1 MTYHRRNPGITLIL
15 QADGNA
21 NPNPM
26 AVNSF
31 AVRDCALVAIATGL
45 RAQSLREFR
54 DALQQVP
61 QESVYFHFWGRLLRP
76 RFDDTEFHNDF
87 ATWARYS
94 LHDEILSERLAVID
108 PADFADVE
116 ALRAAVLEVVEQRMD
131 ETDSLLARRDR
142 QFHFRRC
149 QTVVFD
155 TGIRLE
161 DPASLVQAIPAMS
174 LGSIYY
180 HAIDARRR
188 EPVRTDDFRA
198 WLAQFGGRFDALG
211 EKLGA
216 VDPYFANLAELRV
229 ELSAIVADHFRGAP
243 R

>member
-1 MTYHRRNPGITLIL
+1 
-15 QADGNA
+15 
-21 NPNPM
+21 M
-26 AVNSF
+26 AVDSF
-31 AVRDCALVAIATGL
+31 AVRDCALVAIATGFQ
-45 RAQSLREFR
+45 AQSLREFR
-54 DALQQVP
+54 DALQRVP
-61 QESVYFHFWGRLLRP
+61 QESVYYHFWGRLLRP

-94 LHDEILSERLAVID
+94 LHDDRLSERLAVID
-108 PADFADVE
+108 PADFSALE
-116 ALRAAVLEVVEQRMD
+116 ALRADVLEVVEQRLD
-131 ETDSLLARRDR
+131 ETDDLLARRDR
-142 QFHFRRC
+142 RFHFRRC

-161 DPASLVQAIPAMS
+161 EPAALARAIPAMS

-188 EPVRTDDFRA
+188 EPVRTDDFRV
-198 WLAQFGGRFDALG
+198 WLAQFGSSFDSLA

-216 VDPYFANLAELRV
+216 VDPYFANLASLRV
-229 ELSAIVADHFRGAP
+229 ELSAIVTDHFGGAP

>member
-1 MTYHRRNPGITLIL
+1 MPVTP
-15 QADGNA
+15 
-21 NPNPM
+21 
-26 AVNSF
+26 F

-54 DALQQVP
+54 DALQQAP

-94 LHDEILSERLAVID
+94 LHDEKLSEQLAVID
-108 PADFADVE
+108 PADFADLE
-116 ALRAAVLEVVEQRMD
+116 SLRAEVVEVVEQRLD
-131 ETDSLLARRDR
+131 ETEVVLARRDR

-155 TGIRLE
+155 TGLRLGNPE
-161 DPASLVQAIPAMS
+161 SLVDAIPAMS

-188 EPVRTDDFRA
+188 EPLRVDDFRA
-198 WLAQFGGRFDALG
+198 WLARFGAAHEPLCAR
-211 EKLGA
+211 LGA
-216 VDPYFANLAELRV
+216 VDPYFANLAELRA
-229 ELSAIVADHFRGAP
+229 ELSGIFSRHFRAP
-243 R
+243 PR

>member
-1 MTYHRRNPGITLIL
+1 MTVDL
-15 QADGNA
+15 
-21 NPNPM
+21 
-26 AVNSF
+26 F
-31 AVRDCALVAIATGL
+31 AVRDCALVAIATGR

-94 LHDEILSERLAVID
+94 LHDEKLSERLAVID
-108 PADFADVE
+108 PADFSDVE
-116 ALRAAVLEVVEQRMD
+116 ALRADVIEVVEQRLD
-131 ETDSLLARRDR
+131 ETDDVLARRDR

-161 DPASLVQAIPAMS
+161 EPESLVEAIPAMS

-188 EPVRTDDFRA
+188 EPVRMDDFRA
-198 WLAQFGGRFDALG
+198 WLGQFGDSLKGLS
-211 EKLGA
+211 EKLAA
-216 VDPYFANLAELRV
+216 VDPYFVNLAELRV
-229 ELSAIVADHFRGAP
+229 ELSEIVAAYFGGGSR
-243 R
+243 

>member
-1 MTYHRRNPGITLIL
+1 
-15 QADGNA
+15 
-21 NPNPM
+21 M
-26 AVNSF
+26 AVDSF

-54 DALQQVP
+54 DALQQAP

-87 ATWARYS
+87 AAWARNG
-94 LHDEILSERLAVID
+94 LHDEKLSERLAVID
-108 PADFADVE
+108 PADFADLE
-116 ALRAAVLEVVEQRMD
+116 ALRAEVLEVVEQRLD
-131 ETDSLLARRDR
+131 EIDVLQARRDR

-155 TGIRLE
+155 TGVRLE
-161 DPASLVQAIPAMS
+161 EPACLVQAIPAMS

-188 EPVRTDDFRA
+188 EPVRLDDFRV
-198 WLAQFGGRFDALG
+198 WLGRLGGSFGSLS

-216 VDPYFANLAELRV
+216 VDPYFANLAELRD
-229 ELSAIVADHFRGAP
+229 ELVAIVARHFSGEP